1 MEGASFLKPLK
12 NREGGFKILM
22 AGVGGGGIPSHILEC
37 VGAPTRERERN
48 QRRKGIQRKKE
59 REVAEMIVTY

>member
-22 AGVGGGGIPSHILEC
+22 AGVGGEGIPSHILEC

-48 QRRKGIQRKKE
+48 QRRKGN
-59 REVAEMIVTY
+59 